1 MVALNGTSRVEA
13 QRPGNHTTTLELA
26 RHGIQNLPTCKHV
39 SKVVTVVAVCRYI
52 SVYSY
57 KSDPLLI

>member
-26 RHGIQNLPTCKHV
+26 RRGIQNLHV
-39 SKVVTVVAVCRYI
+39 PVCIR
-52 SVYSY
+52 
-57 KSDPLLI
+57 L